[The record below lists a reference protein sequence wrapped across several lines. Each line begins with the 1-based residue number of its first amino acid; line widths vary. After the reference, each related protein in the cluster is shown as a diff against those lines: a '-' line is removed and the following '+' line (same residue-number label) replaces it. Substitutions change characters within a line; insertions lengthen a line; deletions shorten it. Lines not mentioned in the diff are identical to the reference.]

1 MTHPLDPLSAP
12 EFQAVAAALHRE
24 HAVTAEPTSS
34 SALGWRFASIELKE
48 PSKVDLVAFDADGT
62 IPNRRA
68 TVVCFDRSAN
78 ATYRAVVSLSDDQVE
93 SFEHVP
99 GVQANFTV
107 DEFVECDQVLRSH
120 PDVVAALAKRDRK
133 SVV

>member
-1 MTHPLDPLSAP
+1 M
-12 EFQAVAAALHRE
+12 
-24 HAVTAEPTSS
+24 
-34 SALGWRFASIELKE
+34 
-48 PSKVDLVAFDADGT
+48 AFDADGT

-78 ATYRAVVSLSDDQVE
+78 ATYRAVVSLNDDRVQ

-120 PDVVAALAKRDRK
+120 PDVVAALAKRVSRFPRAWAIVTTGDGRTGAGWLEWNRNQ
-133 SVV
+133 S